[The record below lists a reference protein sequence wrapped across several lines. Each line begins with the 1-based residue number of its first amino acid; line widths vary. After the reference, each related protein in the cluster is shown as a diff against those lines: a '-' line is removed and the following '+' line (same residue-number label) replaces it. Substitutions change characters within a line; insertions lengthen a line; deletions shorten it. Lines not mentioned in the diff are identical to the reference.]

1 MTADRGRY
9 AIYFSPDRDSALG
22 IFGRHWLGY
31 DADSGEATE
40 QSALATLS
48 PQRLAEITA
57 EPSRYGFHAT
67 LKPPFVLAAGRS
79 IDELSVAMEAL
90 AAQCPP
96 VLAPPLTLASIS
108 GFWSLVPSRPCRA
121 IDLLAEDCVRR
132 FDAFR
137 APPSDDELAKRRRAP
152 LTATQEALLVHWG
165 YPYVMDEFRFH
176 MTLTARLAAP
186 EASRLEAILSPLV
199 APLCGEALRID
210 ATGLFHQPAPEEH
223 FRLVRRYRLAG
234 TISTL
239 GS

>member
-1 MTADRGRY
+1 
-9 AIYFSPDRDSALG
+9 
-22 IFGRHWLGY
+22 
-31 DADSGEATE
+31 
-40 QSALATLS
+40 
-48 PQRLAEITA
+48 
-57 EPSRYGFHAT
+57 
-67 LKPPFVLAAGRS
+67 
-79 IDELSVAMEAL
+79 
-90 AAQCPP
+90 
-96 VLAPPLTLASIS
+96 
-108 GFWSLVPSRPCRA
+108 VPSRPCRA
-121 IDLLAEDCVRR
+121 IDLLAEDCVRC

-210 ATGLFHQPAPEEH
+210 AIGLFHQPAPEEH

>member
-67 LKPPFVLAAGRS
+67 LKPPFVLAACRS
-79 IDELSVAMEAL
+79 
-90 AAQCPP
+90 
-96 VLAPPLTLASIS
+96 
-108 GFWSLVPSRPCRA
+108 
-121 IDLLAEDCVRR
+121 
-132 FDAFR
+132 
-137 APPSDDELAKRRRAP
+137 
-152 LTATQEALLVHWG
+152 
-165 YPYVMDEFRFH
+165 
-176 MTLTARLAAP
+176 
-186 EASRLEAILSPLV
+186 
-199 APLCGEALRID
+199 D